1 MTFLVMLY
9 FNHTDM
15 GIVNVDPNITFANNF
30 DEDDPDTVILSRLL
44 AWHNKFKKRKVP
56 KKELIEELMSVITVC
71 QKIRKKN

>member
-44 AWHNKFKKRKVP
+44 AWHNKLP